1 MFKLVKDSYSATP
14 LLSHQIG
21 MLENQYN
28 EAPER
33 YKNRKGDV
41 SSIRHEIN
49 LVIIVLGYKFVE
61 VD

>member
-14 LLSHQIG
+14 LLPHQIVL
-21 MLENQYN
+21 LENQYN